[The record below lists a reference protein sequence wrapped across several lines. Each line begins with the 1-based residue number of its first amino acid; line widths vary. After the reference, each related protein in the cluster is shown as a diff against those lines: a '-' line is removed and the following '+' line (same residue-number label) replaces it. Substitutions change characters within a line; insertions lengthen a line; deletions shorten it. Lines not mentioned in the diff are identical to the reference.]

1 MTNKKCT
8 IGNISKELGISQ
20 RAVRYYEEL
29 GFIRPIRTEGGFR
42 SYSEQ
47 NVACL
52 KMLISFKE
60 LGLSLERIKSLM
72 ICDEKGLTFESI
84 HKFTDVL
91 KMMRSDFETKVEKY
105 KDGIGQIEIL
115 LNLLSNCTNCGKPS
129 EQGTCEMCLKNQG
142 KEITPIISSIFDE
155 HEKAC
160 SDRQGD
166 K

>member
-1 MTNKKCT
+1 MIDKKCT

-42 SYSEQ
+42 SYSERDF
-47 NVACL
+47 ACL
-52 KMLISFKE
+52 KMLIRFKD
-60 LGLSLERIKSLM
+60 LGLSLEEIKSLM
-72 ICDEKGLTFESI
+72 ICDEKGLTSESI

-91 KMMRSDFETKVEKY
+91 KTMRFDFETKIEKY
-105 KDGIGQIEIL
+105 QGGIEQIEEL
-115 LNLLSNCTNCGKPS
+115 LGLLSSCTNCGKPS

-142 KEITPIISSIFDE
+142 KEIAPIISSIFDE

-160 SDRQGD
+160 PDRQGG